1 MPICTGDHST
11 MSTGTLWSADTF
23 ANDMIVND
31 ESDLVGKQSGMMSR
45 GEEHGKLS
53 RQRFAKRARRLLFTF
68 GNSSSKRN
76 VSQFTVP

>member
-1 MPICTGDHST
+1 

-53 RQRFAKRARRLLFTF
+53 RQRFAKRARRLLFTSAILAQNATF
-68 GNSSSKRN
+68 RN
-76 VSQFTVP
+76 SQFPGDFDPLLR